1 MPIKRYQ
8 VGEVKSAMKRCNM
21 RDLLLVAEREV
32 QVIIVEMNQVEIFF
46 FAENLVQH
54 YYVMR

>member
-1 MPIKRYQ
+1 
-8 VGEVKSAMKRCNM
+8 M